1 MAIRLYENFR
11 ALLYTPFLAAH
22 ALDAYKAEG
31 VAVELMNSPE
41 PGYGAKQV
49 LAGAGE
55 ATWGGPMRVLQLR
68 EQQPGL
74 DLVCFCE
81 AVCRDP
87 FSLVGAA
94 PRPGFS
100 LPDLETLRFAS
111 VSEVPTP
118 WMCLQDD
125 IRRAGVDPASLNR
138 ATDKSMADSVTAL
151 KAGTL
156 DVAQLFEPYVTQALQ
171 NGGHLW
177 HSAAHRGLTAYTSF
191 YTTRAMVDRHR
202 EDFGKMTRAM
212 FRTLKWVH
220 ARTPSEIAAM
230 VGKFFPAIERPVLVD
245 AIGRYKTLG
254 IWNREP
260 LLRQEGFDRLKGAL
274 VTGGLIRKGDD
285 YAVCVDPSMAVAAI
299 AADPPSM

>member
-31 VAVELMNSPE
+31 VDVQLMDSPE
-41 PGYGAKQV
+41 PGFGAKQV
-49 LAGAGE
+49 LAGGGD

-81 AVCRDP
+81 AICRDP
-87 FSLVGAA
+87 FSLVGAK
-94 PRPGFS
+94 PRPGFT
-100 LPDLETLRFAS
+100 LPDLKGLRFAS

-138 ATDKSMADSVTAL
+138 VTDKSMADHVAAL
-151 KAGTL
+151 KAGTI

-171 NGGHLW
+171 QGGHLW
-177 HSAAHRGLTAYTSF
+177 HSSASRGLTAYTSF
-191 YTTRAMVDRHR
+191 YTTRASLDQHRDEYGRMV
-202 EDFGKMTRAM
+202 RAM

-220 ARTPSEIAAM
+220 ARPPAEIAAT
-230 VGKFFPAIERPVLVD
+230 VQKFFPQIERPVLVD

-254 IWNREP
+254 IWNHEP
-260 LLRQEGFDRLKGAL
+260 VLLQEGFDRLKGAL
-274 VTGGLIRKGDD
+274 VTGGLIKKGDD
-285 YAVCVDPSMAVAAI
+285 YARCVDTSFAVAAV
-299 AADPPSM
+299 AANPPSM

>member
-22 ALDAYKAEG
+22 ALDAYAAEG
-31 VAVELMNSPE
+31 VAVELKDSPA
-41 PGYGAKQV
+41 PGHGARQ
-49 LAGAGE
+49 LLDGDAE

-74 DLVCFCE
+74 DLLCFCE

-94 PRPGFS
+94 PRRSFAIKDLAS
-100 LPDLETLRFAS
+100 LRVAS

-125 IRRAGVDPASLNR
+125 VRRAGIDPASLNR
-138 ATDKSMADSVTAL
+138 ISDKSMEDNVAAL
-151 KAGTL
+151 KAGTV
-156 DVAQLFEPYVTQALQ
+156 DVVQLFEPYVTQALQ

-177 HSAAHRGLTAYTSF
+177 HSSASRGLTAYTSF
-191 YTTRAMVDRHR
+191 YTTRALFDAHR
-202 EDFGKMTRAM
+202 DEFGRMTRAM

-220 ARTPSEIAAM
+220 AHTPTEIAAT
-230 VGKFFPAIERPVLVD
+230 VAKFFPTIERPVLVD

-260 LLRQEGFDRLKGAL
+260 VLRQEGFDRLKTAL
-274 VTGGLIRKGDD
+274 ISGGLIKQGTD
-285 YAVCVDPSMAVAAI
+285 YDRCVDTTLAVAAV
-299 AADPPSM
+299 ADDPPSM

>member
-22 ALDAYKAEG
+22 ALDAYGAEG
-31 VAVELMNSPE
+31 VAVELLDSPE
-41 PGYGAKQV
+41 PGHGARQV
-49 LAGAGE
+49 LAGAAE
-55 ATWGGPMRVLQLR
+55 LTWGGPMRVLQLR

-94 PRPGFS
+94 PRPGFALS
-100 LPDLETLRFAS
+100 DLETLRFAS

-138 ATDKSMADSVTAL
+138 VADKSMADSVAAL
-151 KAGTL
+151 AAGTL
-156 DVAQLFEPYVTQALQ
+156 DVAQLFEPYVTMAVQ

-177 HSAAHRGLTAYTSF
+177 HSAATRGLTAYTSF
-191 YTTRAMVDRHR
+191 YTTRAMFDAHR
-202 EDFGKMTRAM
+202 DAFGRMTRAI
-212 FRTLKWVH
+212 FRTLKWLH
-220 ARTPSEIAAM
+220 ARPATEIAAT
-230 VGKFFPAIERPVLVD
+230 VGRFFPAIERRVLVD
-245 AIGRYKTLG
+245 AIARYQTLG

-260 LLRQEGFDRLKGAL
+260 VLRQEGFDRLKGAL
-274 VTGGLIRKGDD
+274 VTGGLLRAGDD
-285 YAVCVDPSMAVAAI
+285 YARCVDTSLAVAAI